1 VSNDDDDMWALADMS
16 SAQAVDRSMANGV
29 GEDHVH
35 CEPHEDEEEQPGM
48 ECAAT
53 SSPVATRN
61 E

>member
-1 VSNDDDDMWALADMS
+1 MSNDDDDMSALADMS
-16 SAQAVDRSMANGV
+16 SAQAVDRSMPNGV